1 MSRIG
6 WESSHTRNGSCLMT
20 PPLRIT
26 CALLFLSLA
35 CGAWAEPLLG
45 LEQAWREA
53 LSGHRD
59 AERARLDL
67 EELRLERQAALLRL
81 APRLQLSLSGPGI
94 LETRNEVWTGSG
106 DSLRL
111 TRVAWRQRREAGGL
125 SLNTELPLGTSLS
138 LSADGWRRSSS
149 TGSFADE
156 VGRSLGAVLRQ
167 DLLPRATLWG
177 DLEESARETE
187 VAGREI
193 RDQLAGFRHRVALAF
208 LDALRGQQGLELS
221 RRDREVSRANLER
234 AKGRFEAGWIAESDF
249 LKVELEDLQQQA
261 AFQSDSMDQAVREL
275 ALCHLLGRTPPLPPL
290 DPLLPEL
297 AVPPH
302 RDSLEHAVD
311 ELSAAL
317 ARRRLEEAKA
327 RRARRSSSLDRLP
340 ELSLELGW
348 GRGSEGPD
356 WDSLD
361 EPVLDRS
368 ATLRLDW
375 PLFAGGEKS
384 RARERA
390 GMTLRRAELALEET
404 REHLRQEADRLWREW
419 EEVRVQAPLL
429 ERQVELAQKDADISQ
444 ERFQAGQI
452 TSQLLID
459 AERALSQA
467 RLRRLDL
474 ALREARVRLDLARL
488 AGTDREALP

>member
-1 MSRIG
+1 MSNLPRLAI
-6 WESSHTRNGSCLMT
+6 
-20 PPLRIT
+20 PLAMLVLR
-26 CALLFLSLA
+26 LVLA
-35 CGAWAEPLLG
+35 APAGAQVPLT

-53 LSGHRD
+53 LAGHRD
-59 AERARLDL
+59 AERARLA
-67 EELRLERQAALLRL
+67 LRETELERQAVLLRL
-81 APRLQLSLSGPGI
+81 APRLNLAASGPGI

-125 SLNTELPLGTSLS
+125 ALEAELPLGTRLS

-149 TGSFADE
+149 TGSFEDE

-177 DLEESARETE
+177 DLEESAREAE
-187 VAGREI
+187 VARREAL
-193 RDQLAGFRHRVALAF
+193 DQLAAFRHRVALAF
-208 LDALRGQQGLELS
+208 LEALRGQEGLELS

-234 AKGRFEAGWIAESDF
+234 AKGRFEAGWIAESDY

-261 AFQSDSMDQAVREL
+261 AFQSDSLDQAVRQL
-275 ALCHLLGRTPPLPPL
+275 ALGNLLGRTAPLPPL
-290 DPLLPEL
+290 DPRLPEL

-302 RDSLEHAVD
+302 RDSLESAVD
-311 ELSAAL
+311 ALSASL

-327 RRARRSSSLDRLP
+327 RRVLRAGTLDRLP

-361 EPVLDRS
+361 EPVVDRS

-375 PLFAGGEKS
+375 PLFAGGEKA

-390 GMTLRRAELALEET
+390 GMGLRRAELALEET
-404 REHLRQEADRLWREW
+404 REALRQEADRLWREW
-419 EEVRVQAPLL
+419 EETRLQAPLL
-429 ERQVELAQKDADISQ
+429 ERQVELAQKDAAISQ

-488 AGTDREALP
+488 AGMDREALP